1 MLLIFLAVSVTI
13 QLLKDDNEGLANFG
27 VELLKIPRYRNSSIG
42 RQVAGLLRG
51 MELEKIMQENSISK
65 RASLLEKQAR
75 AAPADPNAPNLW
87 FNAAKDYLNSGE
99 ILAALNSYR
108 YIDKKYST
116 SKAHPEALLE
126 LAKLLRGLSKLQQSS
141 DAFLKFSRK
150 YAQDSRSEG
159 ALKQSCYLAI
169 ANDYKKSEGRCYDY
183 YNKVGMRAFSLLE
196 RLLQVGVLAKDN
208 TFLKRVVSRF
218 YDANK
223 SIPSGLRIQGKCALY
238 YAFLPRRNNLN
249 GKC

>member
-1 MLLIFLAVSVTI
+1 
-13 QLLKDDNEGLANFG
+13 
-27 VELLKIPRYRNSSIG
+27 
-42 RQVAGLLRG
+42 
-51 MELEKIMQENSISK
+51 
-65 RASLLEKQAR
+65 
-75 AAPADPNAPNLW
+75 
-87 FNAAKDYLNSGE
+87 
-99 ILAALNSYR
+99 
-108 YIDKKYST
+108 
-116 SKAHPEALLE
+116 
-126 LAKLLRGLSKLQQSS
+126 KLQQSS

-249 GKC
+249 ESEILSLSNGVSVAGAFPRCVGDVLLNRLEGQRRNLNNKVLSGGSIHRLQNSIEVIMSGLSQIEVQY